1 MCDVSRQ
8 PPASVTILRTPLG
21 DRQILRSSDPETRLV
36 LSVPRGPVHVVGA
49 QEMPVEF
56 REVMGS
62 LVT

>member
-1 MCDVSRQ
+1 M
-8 PPASVTILRTPLG
+8 G